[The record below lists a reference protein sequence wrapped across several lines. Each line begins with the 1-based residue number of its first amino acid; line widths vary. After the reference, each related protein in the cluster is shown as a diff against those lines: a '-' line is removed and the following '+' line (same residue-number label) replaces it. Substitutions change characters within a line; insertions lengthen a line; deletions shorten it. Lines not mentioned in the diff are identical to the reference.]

1 MRRNS
6 QPLRSAGPAQPSR
19 QGAGKTNNKSNNHR
33 GRPVF
38 DPRQAVR
45 LLLSGKMPNDAIV
58 NGNVSLT
65 GCSPIFAPGLRFKG
79 NLSVLECF
87 PKLAP
92 GMTVYGF
99 ADFFSSPLKSLPSNF
114 TVKLGLGL
122 MSTGIAKLPD
132 DLKVGG
138 NIDVDRN
145 APKSIVE
152 QAKALSNNPQA
163 KKDASANGGKRAT
176 NSKPRRK

>member
-1 MRRNS
+1 MRGKS
-6 QPLRSAGPAQPSR
+6 ELLRSAGPAQPSR
-19 QGAGKTNNKSNNHR
+19 QGAGKTNNKPNKHR

-38 DPRQAVR
+38 DPREAAR

-58 NGNVSLT
+58 SGNLSLT
-65 GCSPIFAPGLRFKG
+65 GCSPIFAPGMQFKG

-92 GMTVYGF
+92 GMKVDGF

-114 TVKLGLGL
+114 TAKLGLGL
-122 MSTGIAKLPD
+122 MSTGISKLPD

-152 QAKALSNNPQA
+152 QAKALSNNPEA
-163 KKDASANGGKRAT
+163 KKTASANGGKRAT
-176 NSKPRRK
+176 NSKARRK